1 MWYLKRS
8 EDAWVYFQSG
18 SDLGLIFGLGV
29 ITSGPIW
36 ASAEWGTPW
45 DWGDI
50 RLNSFGLLSA
60 VALFL
65 VYSRRS
71 QPDTPAT
78 RDTLSAIGLFGF
90 ALVPITAG
98 ATHWWNTTHP
108 PLLVIESGEKVGMDS
123 EIRTLL
129 LLNFAIMCVLF
140 VGFLLLS
147 NKRYRLAAEVSS
159 RKAELDEEA
168 ML

>member
-1 MWYLKRS
+1 
-8 EDAWVYFQSG
+8 
-18 SDLGLIFGLGV
+18 
-29 ITSGPIW
+29 
-36 ASAEWGTPW
+36 
-45 DWGDI
+45 
-50 RLNSFGLLSA
+50 
-60 VALFL
+60 
-65 VYSRRS
+65 
-71 QPDTPAT
+71 
-78 RDTLSAIGLFGF
+78 
-90 ALVPITAG
+90 
-98 ATHWWNTTHP
+98 
-108 PLLVIESGEKVGMDS
+108 MDS